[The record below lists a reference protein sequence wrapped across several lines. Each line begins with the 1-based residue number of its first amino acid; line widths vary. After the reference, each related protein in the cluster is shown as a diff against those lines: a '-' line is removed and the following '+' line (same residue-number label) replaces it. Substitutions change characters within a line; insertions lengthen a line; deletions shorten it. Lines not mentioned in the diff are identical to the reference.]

1 MHSVGLGFPFE
12 AWVGYEYVG
21 RVTAK
26 MVKGEVVMDV
36 YEYHGSPNQHTKKGA
51 RRKLGESWGVV

>member
-1 MHSVGLGFPFE
+1 MHNVGLRFPFE

-36 YEYHGSPNQHTKKGA
+36 YEYHESPNQQAKSTAK
-51 RRKLGESWGVV
+51 ESSENQGGV